1 MQIKQ
6 NFERI
11 LMRKVIAVKVLI
23 ADNDQFA
30 REGIAN
36 SVDWARYGFE
46 TVYMAKN
53 GLEVLST
60 VQMTQP
66 DLVITEA
73 EMPYLDGIGMIEK
86 LRSQNESICFI
97 VVSGRK
103 DTRFLKA
110 AIHLNVFEYILK
122 PININELVDAIQRAR
137 VKILREKYGSIDE
150 GKSLPVASVTEYKG
164 ELSELENIRTE
175 ESLEDCDIHQFADAL
190 QKGNVDGAMAQFAR
204 KRQFFAKKER
214 CSSVVLHMLCH
225 NFMSVCDQELK
236 KQGGSIDDVFEFPI
250 ATIQNIVSQPDVT
263 STLALLERAVSEML
277 THIKNLMARSTNTD
291 IEKAR
296 EYISRHYSEVSVS
309 LNEVAKQVNMNP
321 AYFSVLFKR
330 DTGVTFINYLTD
342 VRIERSKELLAKT
355 NMKIYE
361 IAYAVGY
368 DNPTYFSTVFKK
380 ITNYS
385 PQDYRKNKNLN

>member
-1 MQIKQ
+1 M
-6 NFERI
+6 
-11 LMRKVIAVKVLI
+11 KVLI
-23 ADNDQFA
+23 ADNDQFT

-36 SVDWARYGFE
+36 GVDWARYGFE

-73 EMPYLDGIGMIEK
+73 AMPYLDGIGMIEK
-86 LRSQNESICFI
+86 LRSQNEDICFI
-97 VVSGRK
+97 VVSGQK
-103 DTRFLKA
+103 DTRLLKA

-122 PININELVDAIQRAR
+122 PININELVDAIQRAKTSIKKKKAR
-137 VKILREKYGSIDE
+137 TDDKREY
-150 GKSLPVASVTEYKG
+150 SLSYASESK
-164 ELSELENIRTE
+164 ENAKDIQRTGAQ
-175 ESLEDCDIHQFADAL
+175 ESLEDCDVHMFSETL
-190 QKGNVDGAMAQFAR
+190 QKGNIDGAMAQFIR
-204 KRQFFAKKER
+204 KRQMFMKKDV
-214 CSSVVLHMLCH
+214 CSTVVLHMLCH
-225 NFMSVCDQELK
+225 NFFSACDQEIK
-236 KQGGSIDDVFEFPI
+236 KQGGSISEVFESPVG
-250 ATIQNIVSQPDVT
+250 TMQSIVSQENMS
-263 STLALLERAVSEML
+263 STFSLLERAVSEML
-277 THIKNLMARSTNTD
+277 SYIKGLAAKSTNTD
-291 IEKAR
+291 MEKAR
-296 EYISRHYSEVSVS
+296 DYINKHYSDVSVS

-330 DTGVTFINYLTD
+330 DTGATFINYLTD

>member
-1 MQIKQ
+1 M
-6 NFERI
+6 
-11 LMRKVIAVKVLI
+11 KVLI
-23 ADNDQFA
+23 ADNDQFV

-36 SVDWARYGFE
+36 GVDWNRCGFE

-60 VQMTQP
+60 VQMTRP

-73 EMPYLDGIGMIEK
+73 VMPYLDGISMIEK
-86 LRSQNESICFI
+86 LRTQNDDICFI
-97 VVSGRK
+97 VVSERK
-103 DTRFLKA
+103 DTMLLKA
-110 AIHLNVFEYILK
+110 AIHLDVFEYILK

-137 VKILREKYGSIDE
+137 TKILRKKYGKMEE
-150 GKSLPVASVTEYKG
+150 GKRLPFVPAPEYKG
-164 ELSELENIRTE
+164 ESRDFENIRTE
-175 ESLEDCDIHQFADAL
+175 ESLEDCDVHLFAEAL
-190 QKGNVDGAMAQFAR
+190 QKGNIDGAMAQFAR
-204 KRQFFAKKER
+204 KKQFFVKKEN
-214 CSSVVLHMLCH
+214 CSSVLLHMLCH

-236 KQGGSIDDVFEFPI
+236 KQGGNIGDVFESPI
-250 ATIQNIVSQPDVT
+250 GTMQRMVSQPDVI
-263 STLALLERAVSEML
+263 STFAHLERAVTDML
-277 THIKNLMARSTNTD
+277 TYIKNLVARSTNTD
-291 IEKAR
+291 MEKAR
-296 EYISRHYSEVSVS
+296 EYINRHYSEVAVS

-321 AYFSVLFKR
+321 AYFSVLFKK

-342 VRIERSKELLAKT
+342 VRIEKSKELLAKT

-385 PQDYRKNKNLN
+385 PQDYRKNKNLS